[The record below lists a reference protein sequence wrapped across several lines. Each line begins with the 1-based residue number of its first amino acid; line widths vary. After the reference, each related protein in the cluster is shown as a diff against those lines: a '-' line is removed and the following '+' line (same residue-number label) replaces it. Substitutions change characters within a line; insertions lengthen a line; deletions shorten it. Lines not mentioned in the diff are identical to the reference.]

1 MVKGLGTKG
10 TFSIIMAFSEEE
22 KILLEN
28 HLKNYTEKVLRLLER
43 LEAES
48 GEMFV
53 PHIADMALTWA
64 LLMRMVT
71 HLGGEEGIK
80 ASREL
85 LEETIERFRPRLAD
99 VKQILKEGGDRE

>member
-1 MVKGLGTKG
+1 
-10 TFSIIMAFSEEE
+10 MAFSEQE
-22 KILLEN
+22 KILLEKR
-28 HLKNYTEKVLRLLER
+28 LKNYTEKLVRLLEQ

-48 GEMFV
+48 GETFV

-71 HLGGEEGIK
+71 QLGGEAGIT

-85 LEETIERFRPRLAD
+85 LEETIERFRPNLSNIAH
-99 VKQILKEGGDRE
+99 ILEDGGTE

>member
-1 MVKGLGTKG
+1 
-10 TFSIIMAFSEEE
+10 MAFSEQE
-22 KILLEN
+22 KILLERR
-28 HLKNYTEKVLRLLER
+28 LKNYTEKLVRLLEQ

-48 GEMFV
+48 GETFV

-71 HLGGEEGIK
+71 QLGGEAGIS

-85 LEETIERFRPRLAD
+85 LEETIERFRPNLWNIAH
-99 VKQILKEGGDRE
+99 ILEDGGTE

>member
-1 MVKGLGTKG
+1 
-10 TFSIIMAFSEEE
+10 MAFSEQE
-22 KILLEN
+22 KILLERR
-28 HLKNYTEKVLRLLER
+28 LKNYTEKLVRLLEQ

-48 GEMFV
+48 GETFV

-71 HLGGEEGIK
+71 QLGGEEGVK

-85 LEETIERFRPRLAD
+85 LEETIERFRPNLANIG
-99 VKQILKEGGDRE
+99 QILKEGGTTE

>member
-1 MVKGLGTKG
+1 
-10 TFSIIMAFSEEE
+10 MAFSERE
-22 KILLEN
+22 KILLERR
-28 HLKNYTEKVLRLLER
+28 LKNYTEKLVRLLEQ

-48 GEMFV
+48 GETFV

-71 HLGGEEGIK
+71 QLGGEAGIN

-85 LEETIERFRPRLAD
+85 LEETIERFRPNLSSIG
-99 VKQILKEGGDRE
+99 QILKDGGTE

>member
-1 MVKGLGTKG
+1 
-10 TFSIIMAFSEEE
+10 MAFSEQE
-22 KILLEN
+22 KILLERR
-28 HLKNYTEKVLRLLER
+28 LKDYTEKLVRLLEQ

-48 GEMFV
+48 GETFV

-71 HLGGEEGIK
+71 QLGGEAGIT

-85 LEETIERFRPRLAD
+85 LEETIERFRPNLSNIAH
-99 VKQILKEGGDRE
+99 ILEDGGTE